1 MLNTFRDADSN
12 GTFDYLEVPN
22 ISLTSDS
29 ATKTVQ
35 DTGSLTLTVT
45 ATINGSFLYQW
56 QSKTSSSVANWTNLS
71 NSDFFANNVTN
82 RTLSITASA
91 SIDNYVFEQL

>member
-1 MLNTFRDADSN
+1 M
-12 GTFDYLEVPN
+12 PN

-45 ATINGSFLYQW
+45 ATTSNGSFLYQW

-91 SIDNYVFEQL
+91 SIDNYVFRAVVTPHNIN